1 MNLPLV
7 TISIPIYNCKNH
19 IISCLQSVV
28 NQTYQ
33 NLEILFVDDLGN
45 DNSMLLA
52 EDFLLKNPHLN
63 FKILKNE
70 KNAGLSVVRN
80 VGIDNAQGKYIFFL
94 DSDDEITPDC
104 ISKMVEIAEREKVQ
118 MVCGNVKTIKLDT
131 REKTDAFK
139 LAITEE
145 KIEGNKKIF
154 DLFIQGKFPVPSWN
168 KLILLDFLKEKKLY
182 FKEGLFA
189 QDSLQSFETALAL
202 NSVYFL
208 KDDTYIY
215 YLHQDSVIH
224 NRKKK
229 HFDNWITIAAEFEK
243 YYQKEQNP
251 ERKKQILGYLI
262 DYKDLTLL
270 MNWKAQKSEELWKYS
285 YSSYKKM
292 ASFSFADYF
301 NSTFSIELKK
311 KNFLQNLP
319 TNLGYK
325 IFRKRFGN

>member
-7 TISIPIYNCKNH
+7 TISIPIYHCENH

-33 NLEILFVDDLGN
+33 NLEILLVDDLGN
-45 DNSMLLA
+45 DNSMLLV
-52 EDFLLKNPHLN
+52 EDFILKNPHLN
-63 FKILKNE
+63 FKIFKNE

-104 ISKMVEIAEREKVQ
+104 ISKMVEIAEREQVQ

-131 REKTDAFK
+131 REETDAFK
-139 LAITEE
+139 LTITEK
-145 KIEGNKKIF
+145 KIEGNKQIF
-154 DLFIQGKFPVPSWN
+154 DLFIQGRFPVPSWN
-168 KLILLDFLKEKKLY
+168 KLILLDFLKKNQLY
-182 FKEGLFA
+182 FTPGLFA
-189 QDSLQSFETALAL
+189 QDSLQSFETALIL
-202 NSVYFL
+202 ESVCFL
-208 KDDTYIY
+208 QDYTYIY

-229 HFDNWITIAAEFEK
+229 HFDNWITIATEFEK
-243 YYQKEQNP
+243 HYQNEQNSK
-251 ERKKQILGYLI
+251 RKKQILGYLV

-270 MNWKAQKSEELWKYS
+270 MNWKAQKNEKLWKYS
-285 YSSYKKM
+285 YDAYKKL
-292 ASFSFADYF
+292 ASFSITEYL
-301 NSTFSIELKK
+301 SSEFSFDLKK

-325 IFRKRFGN
+325 IFRKRFGG